1 MKRFVVIVWF
11 TALCFLLLSNV
22 HAWDVPSYV
31 RIDGGARMWFTVLD
45 GDLVQPNKTKLDL
58 IENLGLKKDQ
68 LVWEFFSSFRF
79 NNIHVFRVRFE
90 PFTEYDQSQSHSY
103 QRVRDLWVGYDLDFC
118 MTPQLLFGANADL
131 VTLGIDSRVRN
142 VMVGNVLF
150 NYQANDTKVYP
161 TVGLHG
167 TFYPILEG
175 IALRPNV
182 SSRVNWWNYE
192 NLETWDWEVG
202 GAVDVPIN
210 RLWTW
215 SVHGGYRYWHI
226 KFKRS
231 VDWIDMNRSG
241 FFVETSLLF

>member
-1 MKRFVVIVWF
+1 MTRFLTTIWL

-31 RIDGGARMWFTVLD
+31 RIDGGARMWFSVLD
-45 GDLVQPNKTKLDL
+45 GDLIQPNKTKLDL
-58 IENLGLKKDQ
+58 IENLGLKQDR

-79 NNIHVFRVRFE
+79 NNIHVLRVRLE
-90 PFTEYDQSQSHSY
+90 PFTDYDRSQSNSY
-103 QRVRDLWVGYDLDFC
+103 QRIRDIRAGYDLDFC
-118 MTPQLLFGANADL
+118 MTPQLLFGANADV
-131 VTLGIDSRVRN
+131 VTLGVDTRVRN

-150 NYQANDTKVYP
+150 NYQINDTQVFP
-161 TVGLHG
+161 TVGIHG
-167 TFYPILEG
+167 TFYPILDG

-182 SSRVNWWNYE
+182 SSRVNWWNYQD
-192 NLETWDWEVG
+192 LETWDWEVG

-215 SVHGGYRYWHI
+215 SVHGGYRYMHV
-226 KFKRS
+226 KFKRA